1 MREAL
6 SVSEECVCIYNCEVY
21 FVFVSL
27 SVMGRYFA
35 LRHVYVGHGA
45 LGLLYSG
52 GLNGT
57 GQVWCGN
64 WCKCHRPSMF
74 KKSPRLKCCRP
85 NKVPKALCM
94 LQNN

>member
-35 LRHVYVGHGA
+35 LRRV
-45 LGLLYSG
+45 
-52 GLNGT
+52 
-57 GQVWCGN
+57 
-64 WCKCHRPSMF
+64 
-74 KKSPRLKCCRP
+74 
-85 NKVPKALCM
+85 CM
-94 LQNN
+94 WGMVLWAFCIVVV